1 MGFTMKLAL
10 LSTATLSALTLSVS
24 AFAADPVTVNGGTV
38 HFTGEIVNAACAV
51 STESSNQTVDL
62 VNTVLHV

>member
-38 HFTGEIVNAACAV
+38 HFTGENRKCSMCCKYRIFK
-51 STESSNQTVDL
+51 SNC
-62 VNTVLHV
+62 

>member
-24 AFAADPVTVNGGTV
+24 AFAADPVTVNGGT
-38 HFTGEIVNAACAV
+38 FYW
-51 STESSNQTVDL
+51 
-62 VNTVLHV
+62 